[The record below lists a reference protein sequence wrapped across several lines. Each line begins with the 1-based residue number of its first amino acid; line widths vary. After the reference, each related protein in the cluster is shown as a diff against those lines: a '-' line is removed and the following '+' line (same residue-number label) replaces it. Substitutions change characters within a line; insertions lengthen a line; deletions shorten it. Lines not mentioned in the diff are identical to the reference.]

1 MKTLVKTEYDVIR
14 QDEIS
19 HDGYRCLEKFVIEAS
34 DYAERESQPSFFKRI
49 ERGGLPAIKVQNYVG
64 VVLLSDGTQIE
75 VLPKIELG
83 NEEEYDESQT
93 RRIFLTMLQCMDKD
107 LFKTL
112 DIANLDTAKT
122 PLFEVFIAIFLN
134 YVRQLTKRGLKSN
147 YIYTEDNLN
156 TFKGKLLVAQN
167 IQQNLVH
174 QERFYVCFD
183 EFKLNRPE
191 NRIIKSTLIFLNRKS
206 KLQKNVTEI
215 QKLLINFELV
225 EPSVNIDSDFSK
237 ISIDRNTKDYTTILA
252 WAKIFLQR
260 KSFSTFSGL
269 TSVQSILFPME
280 KVYESFVAQKMQ
292 KVVKQKEEWSDWI
305 LKAQSSGKYL
315 FDEPQKFRLKPDLL
329 LSNAENAIVL
339 DTKWKRLINNPQ
351 KNFGISQADMYQM
364 FAYGHKFCSSNIW
377 LLYPQNRE
385 LSESHTARI
394 SFKSQRTESSR
405 EINISIFFVD
415 VSQIE
420 TSLSNLLVNIK
431 ERF

>member
-1 MKTLVKTEYDVIR
+1 MKTLVKTEYDIIR

-19 HDGYRCLEKFVIEAS
+19 HDGYRSLEKFVIEAS
-34 DYAERESQPSFFKRI
+34 DFAERESQPPFFKRI

-83 NEEEYDESQT
+83 NDEEYDESQT
-93 RRIFLTMLQCMDKD
+93 RRVFLSMLQCMDED

-112 DIANLDTAKT
+112 DVANLDTAKT
-122 PLFEVFIAIFLN
+122 PLFEVFISIFLD
-134 YVRQLTKRGLKSN
+134 YVRQLAKKGLKSN
-147 YIYTEDNLN
+147 YIYTEENLS

-167 IQQNLVH
+167 IRQNLVH

-191 NRIIKSTLIFLNRKS
+191 NRIIKSTLLFLNRKS
-206 KLQKNVTEI
+206 KLQKNVAEI
-215 QKLLINFELV
+215 RKLLMNFELV
-225 EPSVNIDSDFSK
+225 DPSVNIDSDFSK
-237 ISIDRNTKDYTTILA
+237 VSIDRNTKDYTTILS
-252 WAKIFLQR
+252 WARIFLQR
-260 KSFSTFSGL
+260 KNFSTFSGQ
-269 TSVQSILFPME
+269 TSAQSILFPME
-280 KVYESFVAQKMQ
+280 KVYESFVAKKLK
-292 KVVKQKEEWSDWI
+292 KVINQKEEWSEWI
-305 LKAQSSGKYL
+305 LKIQASGKNL
-315 FDEPQKFRLKPDLL
+315 FDEPQKFKLKPDLL
-329 LSNAENAIVL
+329 LSNAETAIVL
-339 DTKWKRLINNPQ
+339 DTKWKRLINIPQ

-394 SFKSQRTESSR
+394 SFKSQQTESSR
-405 EINISIFFVD
+405 EINVSIFFID

-420 TSLSNLLVNIK
+420 NSLSNLLINIK
-431 ERF
+431 EQL